1 MGVSGEQAA
10 QRAPEA
16 VFRPSR
22 GGRGAAGSPPPH
34 GLADASAGKEMD
46 ELFFNPVFIQTLPQN
61 ALTIFLAQNPRRH
74 ARQGFLRNPSSRKIR
89 NTLRTLMFSLRR
101 PLRESCP
108 PQPFREPIPSLPE
121 RGRPPLVLPGR
132 LRLGDTLSLPLKHD
146 ASFEFGDRANW
157 AERPIRRDGYRTGEA
172 VKGLKAGQ

>member
-1 MGVSGEQAA
+1 MLSAALSEPNRLCGGMGVSGEQAA

-89 NTLRTLMFSLRR
+89 NTLRTLMFSSVATAWRVSDIAFLKR
-101 PLRESCP
+101 
-108 PQPFREPIPSLPE
+108 QIVA
-121 RGRPPLVLPGR
+121 GRQ
-132 LRLGDTLSLPLKHD
+132 S
-146 ASFEFGDRANW
+146 
-157 AERPIRRDGYRTGEA
+157 
-172 VKGLKAGQ
+172 